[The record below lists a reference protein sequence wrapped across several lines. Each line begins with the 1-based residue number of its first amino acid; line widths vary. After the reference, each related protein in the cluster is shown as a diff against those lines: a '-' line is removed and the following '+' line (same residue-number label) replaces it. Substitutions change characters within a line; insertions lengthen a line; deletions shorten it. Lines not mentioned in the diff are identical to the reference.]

1 MMFSL
6 FPTQKK
12 ITFKYCII
20 LVAVLS
26 LNTMFSQEEPVRLG
40 IAGLSHGH
48 VGWILG
54 RENIDD
60 VKLVGIVETNEELA
74 KRLAD
79 QFGFSMDLVYDSMEE
94 MIAATNPEAVA
105 AFGTI
110 YDHLSVVQACA
121 PKGIHVMV
129 EKPLAISLDHAK
141 KMADLARK
149 HNIHLL
155 TNYETS
161 WYPTNVKA
169 YELLHDGAIGDLRK
183 VIVRDGHR
191 GMNVVGRDSEFVQWL
206 TDPALSGGGALMDF
220 GCYGANLMTWMLH
233 GKKPNSVTAVTQQL
247 QPEVNPK
254 VDDDAT
260 IILKY
265 DDKMA
270 LIQPSW
276 NWTIGRKDM
285 ELYGTTGVIYS
296 DNQHQLRMRK
306 AEGYDGFSEE
316 TFQLKERQSPFDDPF
331 AVFAAVVRGEL
342 KLKEFDPYSL
352 ENNLITMEILDAALK
367 SADSGRTIEIKE

>member
-1 MMFSL
+1 MFSL

-206 TDPALSGGGALMDF
+206 TDPALSGGGAIMDF
-220 GCYGANLMTWMLH
+220 GCYGANIMTWLLH

-270 LIQPSW
+270 LLQPSW

-285 ELYGTTGVIYS
+285 EFYGTTGVIYS
-296 DNQHQLRMRK
+296 DNHHQLRMRK
-306 AEGYDGFSEE
+306 AEGYDGYSEE
-316 TFQLKERQSPFDDPF
+316 TFQLEDRQPPFDDPF
-331 AVFAAVVRGEL
+331 ALFAAVVRGEL
-342 KLKEFDPYSL
+342 KLKKFDPYSL
-352 ENNLITMEILDAALK
+352 ENNLITMEILDAALN
-367 SADSGRTIEIKE
+367 SADSGRTIELKD

>member
-1 MMFSL
+1 MIYKFCV
-6 FPTQKK
+6 T
-12 ITFKYCII
+12 
-20 LVAVLS
+20 LVAILS
-26 LNTMFSQEEPVRLG
+26 LNSILAQEKPVRLG

-54 RENIDD
+54 RENPDD
-60 VKLVGIVETNEELA
+60 VKIVGIVETNTELA
-74 KRLAD
+74 KKLAD

-110 YDHLSVVQACA
+110 YDHLSVVQSCA
-121 PKGIHVMV
+121 PEGIHVMV
-129 EKPLAISLDHAK
+129 EKPLAISLDHAT

-191 GMNVVGRDSEFVQWL
+191 GMTVVGQDSEFVQWL

-220 GCYGANLMTWMLH
+220 GCYGANIMTWLLN
-233 GKKPNSVTAVTQQL
+233 GEKPNSVTAVTQQL

-270 LIQPSW
+270 LILPSW

-285 ELYGTTGVIYS
+285 ELYGSTGVIYS
-296 DNQHQLRMRK
+296 DNQHELRLRK
-306 AEGYDGFSEE
+306 AEGYSGFSEE
-316 TFQLKERQSPFDDPF
+316 TFNLKKRKPPFDDPF
-331 AVFAAVVRGEL
+331 ALFAAVVRGEL
-342 KLKEFDPYSL
+342 KLEKFDPYSL
-352 ENNLITMEILDAALK
+352 ENNLITMEILDAALN
-367 SADSGRTIEIKE
+367 SADSGRTIELED